1 MKSERTFVD
10 TNLFLRFFTNDVPD
24 QADAVEALL
33 QRAIAGELELI
44 TNSLVMAEIVWTL
57 ESFYKLSKSSI
68 EEKILAILNTPGL
81 EIVDGDLVLQ
91 AITWY
96 VTLNIDFI
104 DAYNAAWSLDQ
115 DIGTVH
121 TFDRKHFAHLSG
133 VVVQVPGQGSD

>member
-1 MKSERTFVD
+1 MNSERVFVD

-33 QRAIAGELELI
+33 RRAMAGEFELI

-57 ESFYKLSKSSI
+57 ESFYKLPKSSI

-96 VTLNIDFI
+96 VTLNVDFI
-104 DAYNAAWSLDQ
+104 DAYNAAWLLNQ
-115 DIGTVH
+115 DIGTVY
-121 TFDRKHFAHLSG
+121 TFDRKHFARLPG
-133 VVVQVPGQGSD
+133 VVVQASGQESD

>member
-1 MKSERTFVD
+1 MNSERTFVD
-10 TNLFLRFFTNDVPD
+10 TNVFLRFLTNDVPN

-33 QRAIAGELELI
+33 QRAIVGELELV
-44 TNSLVMAEIVWTL
+44 TNSLVLAEIVWTL

-81 EIVDGDLVLQ
+81 EIVDGDLILQ

-96 VTLNIDFI
+96 VTLNVDFI

-115 DIGTVH
+115 DIGAVY
-121 TFDRKHFAHLSG
+121 TFDRKHFARLPG
-133 VVVQVPGQGSD
+133 LAVQVPGQESD